1 MYKFFIHKNPI
12 LLLNFLFH
20 LPSFA
25 LANITELLLY
35 SLFYFLLF
43 LFALFVCEKKTISS
57 SCVRELEQGSAKRR
71 TLISCIY
78 IEKKK
83 ENKCIGSA
91 AQSAES
97 KKNDCTTTGA
107 LLSSSSSS
115 EKDSLSS
122 SQSFRVWSRARVPV
136 PYFSFLYTHLIQFHN

>member
-35 SLFYFLLF
+35 SLFFLLF
-43 LFALFVCEKKTISS
+43 LFALFVCEKKIISS
-57 SCVRELEQGSAKRR
+57 SCVREPEQGSAKRR
-71 TLISCIY
+71 TLYRVY

-115 EKDSLSS
+115 AKDSLSS
-122 SQSFRVWSRARVPV
+122 SRSFRVWSRARVPV
-136 PYFSFLYTHLIQFHN
+136 PYFFFYTHI